1 MALTLLDGY
10 IKIGTVGIA
19 SLGFVLGYLQ
29 FRKGQRWKQSEF
41 ASREIDK
48 LLSNEVLV
56 LACQMLDWEHG
67 KSKIPAKFKDTANN
81 CDDFEYHWS
90 KYERAMH
97 ASYDGPDGL
106 GYNEE
111 ERYCRVI
118 FDDLFTFLHLMNHYV
133 SVDLI
138 RIEDIRPVGYWT
150 DQIFGSE
157 LADNRDI
164 FTSYLEKFGYSG
176 VVQLHRR
183 FKRANHC
190 FHLGWLQRWRAS
202 ASR

>member
-1 MALTLLDGY
+1 MSSTLDIC
-10 IKIGTVGIA
+10 IKIGTVAIA
-19 SLGFVLGYLQ
+19 TFGFILGYLQ
-29 FRKGQRWKQSEF
+29 YRKGQRWKQSEF

-67 KSKIPAKFKDTANN
+67 KSKVPAKFKDTRNEKE
-81 CDDFEYHWS
+81 DFEYHWS
-90 KYERAMH
+90 RYERAMH
-97 ASYDGPDGL
+97 ASFEGPDSL
-106 GYNEE
+106 GYSDD

-138 RIEDIRPVGYWT
+138 RIEDVRPVEYWT

-157 LADNRDI
+157 LTNKKDL
-164 FTSYLEKFGYSG
+164 FTPYLKKFGYSG
-176 VVQLHRR
+176 VIQLDQR
-183 FKRANHC
+183 FK
-190 FHLGWLQRWRAS
+190 S
-202 ASR
+202 K